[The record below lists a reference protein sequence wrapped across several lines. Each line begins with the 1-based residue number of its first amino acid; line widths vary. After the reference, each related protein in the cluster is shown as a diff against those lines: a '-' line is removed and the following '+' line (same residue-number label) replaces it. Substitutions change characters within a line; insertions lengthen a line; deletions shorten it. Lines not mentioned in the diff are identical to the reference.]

1 MKSLRYW
8 ILLLPVLVG
17 LSATLIGAN
26 DFSGT
31 CYMKYFMCCNDK
43 RPLFYKCLTKSMNP
57 AKTGGF
63 TEVLVDVVGY
73 SNQLYSRMTISKEIK
88 QYKSIA
94 PYDFDCTYSGKG
106 WDKWGNP
113 YPAYALTKWVQS
125 VEGETEGPD
134 GECNPQH

>member
-8 ILLLPVLVG
+8 ILVLSVLGG

-26 DFSGT
+26 HFSGT

-43 RPLFYKCLTKSMNP
+43 RPLFYKSLTKSINP
-57 AKTGGF
+57 EKTGGF

-88 QYKSIA
+88 QYKSIT
-94 PYDFDCTYSGKG
+94 PYDFDCSYSGKG

-113 YPAYALTKWVQS
+113 YPAYALTKWIQG

-134 GECNPQH
+134 GECSPQH